1 MNGRLDLAGWAV
13 SLALAAAIMA
23 VILAIA
29 ISVNLALGRV
39 IHWDIVTVFSLG
51 GLVFLTLM
59 RIR

>member
-1 MNGRLDLAGWAV
+1 
-13 SLALAAAIMA
+13 MA